1 MTLGAKNIKES
12 FKKKMIKL
20 QIAIQMDPL
29 NKLRHKSDS
38 SLILAKEA
46 QNKGHKIFI
55 YEPKDLTLID
65 NQLFAKASS
74 LKIEGKNKYTFKKGR
89 GHIINLSS
97 INVLLIRQDPPF
109 NINYITATYL
119 LEHLSPKT
127 LIINNPKSIRDA
139 PEKLHVTYFKNL
151 TPPTLI
157 SQDKIEIKK
166 FIKKHK
172 NLIVK
177 PLYEKGGKGI
187 FKIISNEKNLDKKI
201 KNTLKKEKL
210 PIVVQKY
217 IPQVKEGDKRIILL
231 DGNPVG
237 IMKRVPRK
245 NEVRANL
252 SRGGNAEKTVFTTRD
267 KFICKKLKPWLKKEE
282 IFFAGIDIIGNYLTE
297 INITSPT
304 GIIEINELEDT
315 QIEKFFWYLVEKKLK
330 K

>member
-1 MTLGAKNIKES
+1 
-12 FKKKMIKL
+12 MIKL
-20 QIAIQMDPL
+20 RIAIQMDPL
-29 NKLRHKSDS
+29 NKLHHESDS

-46 QNKGHKIFI
+46 QNRGHKIFI

-65 NQLFAKASS
+65 NQLFANASS
-74 LKIEGKNKYTFKKGR
+74 LKIEKKNKYTFKKGKYC
-89 GHIINLSS
+89 IINLSS

-127 LIINNPKSIRDA
+127 LIINNPKSIRNA
-139 PEKLHVTYFKNL
+139 PEKLHVTHFKNL

-157 SQDKIEIKK
+157 SQDEIEIKK

-187 FKIISNEKNLDKKI
+187 FKITLSEKNLDKKI

-210 PIVVQKY
+210 PIVIQKY
-217 IPQVKEGDKRIILL
+217 IPQVIQGDKRIILF

-252 SRGGNAEKTVFTTRD
+252 SRGV
-267 KFICKKLKPWLKKEE
+267 I
-282 IFFAGIDIIGNYLTE
+282 
-297 INITSPT
+297 S
-304 GIIEINELEDT
+304 
-315 QIEKFFWYLVEKKLK
+315 
-330 K
+330 

>member
-1 MTLGAKNIKES
+1 
-12 FKKKMIKL
+12 MIKL
-20 QIAIQMDPL
+20 RIAIQMDPL
-29 NKLRHKSDS
+29 NKLHHESDS

-46 QNKGHKIFI
+46 QNRGHKIFI

-65 NQLFAKASS
+65 NQLFANVSS
-74 LKIEGKNKYTFKKGR
+74 LKIEKKNKYTFKKGKCC
-89 GHIINLSS
+89 IINLSS

-127 LIINNPKSIRDA
+127 LIINNPKSIRNA
-139 PEKLHVTYFKNL
+139 PEKLHVTHFKNL

-157 SQDKIEIKK
+157 SQDEIEIKK

-187 FKIISNEKNLDKKI
+187 FKITLSEKNLDKKI

-210 PIVVQKY
+210 PIVIQKY
-217 IPQVKEGDKRIILL
+217 IPQVRQGDKRIILL

-237 IMKRVPRK
+237 IMKRIPTK
-245 NEVRANL
+245 NEIRANL
-252 SRGGNAEKTVFTTRD
+252 SRGGRAEKTAFSTKD
-267 KFICKKLKPWLKKEE
+267 KFICKKLKPWLKKEG
-282 IFFAGIDIIGNYLTE
+282 IFFAVIDIIGNYLTE
-297 INITSPT
+297 INVTSPT
-304 GIIEINELEDT
+304 GIVEINNLENIK
-315 QIEKFFWYLVEKKLK
+315 IEKKFWNLVEKKLK
-330 K
+330 III

>member
-1 MTLGAKNIKES
+1 
-12 FKKKMIKL
+12 MIKL
-20 QIAIQMDPL
+20 RIAIQMDPL
-29 NKLRHKSDS
+29 NKLHHESDS
-38 SLILAKEA
+38 SLMLAKEA
-46 QNKGHKIFI
+46 QSRGHKIFI

-65 NQLFAKASS
+65 NQLFANAAL
-74 LKIEGKNKYTFKKGR
+74 LKIEKKNKYTFQKGKYC
-89 GHIINLSS
+89 IINLSS

-127 LIINNPKSIRDA
+127 LIINNPKSIRNA
-139 PEKLHVTYFKNL
+139 PEKLYVTHFKNL

-157 SQDKIEIKK
+157 SQDEIEIKK

-172 NLIVK
+172 SLIVK

-187 FKIISNEKNLDKKI
+187 FKITSSEKNLDKKI

-210 PIVVQKY
+210 PIVIQRY
-217 IPQVKEGDKRIILL
+217 IPQVVQGDKRIILL

-237 IMKRVPRK
+237 IMKRVPKK

-252 SRGGNAEKTVFTTRD
+252 SRGATAEKTAFTTRD
-267 KFICKKLKPWLKKEE
+267 KIICKKLKPWLKKEE

-297 INITSPT
+297 INVTSPT
-304 GIIEINELEDT
+304 GIVEINNLENIK
-315 QIEKFFWYLVEKKLK
+315 IEKKFWNLVEKKL
-330 K
+330 

>member
-1 MTLGAKNIKES
+1 
-12 FKKKMIKL
+12 MIKL
-20 QIAIQMDPL
+20 RIAIQMDPL
-29 NKLRHKSDS
+29 NKLHHESDS

-46 QNKGHKIFI
+46 QNRGHKIFI

-65 NQLFAKASS
+65 NQLFANVSS
-74 LKIEGKNKYTFKKGR
+74 LKIEKKNKYTFKKGKCC
-89 GHIINLSS
+89 IINLSS

-127 LIINNPKSIRDA
+127 LIINNPKSIRNA
-139 PEKLHVTYFKNL
+139 PEKLHVTHFKNL

-157 SQDKIEIKK
+157 SQDEIEIKK

-187 FKIISNEKNLDKKI
+187 FKITLSEKNLDKKI

-210 PIVVQKY
+210 PIVIQKY
-217 IPQVKEGDKRIILL
+217 IPQVRQGDKRIILL

-237 IMKRVPRK
+237 IMKRIPTK
-245 NEVRANL
+245 NEIRANL
-252 SRGGNAEKTVFTTRD
+252 SRGGRAEKTVFSKKD
-267 KFICKKLKPWLKKEE
+267 KFICKKLKPWLKKEG
-282 IFFAGIDIIGNYLTE
+282 IFFSGIDIIGNYLTE
-297 INITSPT
+297 INVTSPT
-304 GIIEINELEDT
+304 GIVEINNLENIK
-315 QIEKFFWYLVEKKLK
+315 IEKKFWNLVEKKLTTYLK
-330 K
+330 NL

>member
-1 MTLGAKNIKES
+1 
-12 FKKKMIKL
+12 MIKL
-20 QIAIQMDPL
+20 RIAIQMDPL
-29 NKLRHKSDS
+29 NKLHHESDS

-46 QNKGHKIFI
+46 QNRGHKIFI

-65 NQLFAKASS
+65 NQLFANVSS
-74 LKIEGKNKYTFKKGR
+74 LKIEKKNKYTFKKGKCC
-89 GHIINLSS
+89 IINLSS

-127 LIINNPKSIRDA
+127 LIINNPKSIRNA
-139 PEKLHVTYFKNL
+139 PEKLHVTHFKNL

-157 SQDKIEIKK
+157 SQDEIEIKK

-187 FKIISNEKNLDKKI
+187 FKITLSEKNLDKKI

-210 PIVVQKY
+210 PIVIQKY
-217 IPQVKEGDKRIILL
+217 IPQVRQGDKRIILL

-237 IMKRVPRK
+237 IMKRIPTK
-245 NEVRANL
+245 NEIRANL
-252 SRGGNAEKTVFTTRD
+252 SRGGRAEKTAFSTKD
-267 KFICKKLKPWLKKEE
+267 KFICKKLKPWLKKEG
-282 IFFAGIDIIGNYLTE
+282 IFFSGIDIIGNYLTE
-297 INITSPT
+297 INVTSPT
-304 GIIEINELEDT
+304 GIVEINNLENIK
-315 QIEKFFWYLVEKKLK
+315 IEKKFWNLVEKKLTTYLK
-330 K
+330 NL

>member
-1 MTLGAKNIKES
+1 
-12 FKKKMIKL
+12 MIKL
-20 QIAIQMDPL
+20 LIAIQMDPL
-29 NKLRHKSDS
+29 NKLHHESDS

-46 QNKGHKIFI
+46 QNRGYKIFI
-55 YEPKDLTLID
+55 YEPKDLFLKD
-65 NQLFAKASS
+65 NLLFANAST
-74 LKIEGKNKYTFKKGR
+74 LKIFKKKKYIFRQGKKK
-89 GHIINLSS
+89 IINLSK

-119 LEHLSPKT
+119 LEHLDSKT

-151 TPPTLI
+151 TPATLI
-157 SQDKIEIKK
+157 SQNEIEIKK

-187 FKIISNEKNLDKKI
+187 FKINSNDKNINKKI
-201 KNTLKKEKL
+201 QNILKKEKL

-217 IPQVKEGDKRIILL
+217 IPQIKEGDKRVILL

-237 IMKRVPRK
+237 IMKRVPAK
-245 NEVRANL
+245 NELRANL
-252 SRGGNAEKTVFTTRD
+252 SRGGTAERTTLTTRD
-267 KFICKKLKPWLKKEE
+267 KFIYKKLKPWLKKEG

-297 INITSPT
+297 INVTSPT
-304 GIIEINELEDT
+304 GIVEINQLENT
-315 QIEKFFWYLVEKKLK
+315 QLEKKFWDLIEKKL
-330 K
+330 

>member
-1 MTLGAKNIKES
+1 
-12 FKKKMIKL
+12 MIKL
-20 QIAIQMDPL
+20 RIAIQMDPL
-29 NKLRHKSDS
+29 NKLHHESDS

-46 QNKGHKIFI
+46 QNRGHKIFI

-65 NQLFAKASS
+65 NQLFANVSS
-74 LKIEGKNKYTFKKGR
+74 LKIEKKNKYTFQKGKYC
-89 GHIINLSS
+89 IINLSS

-157 SQDKIEIKK
+157 SQDEIEIKK

-172 NLIVK
+172 SLIVK

-187 FKIISNEKNLDKKI
+187 FKITSSEKNLDKKI

-237 IMKRVPRK
+237 IMKRIPRK

-252 SRGGNAEKTVFTTRD
+252 SRGGTAEKATFSTRD
-267 KFICKKLKPWLKKEE
+267 KFICKKLKPWLKKEG

-297 INITSPT
+297 INVTSPT
-304 GIIEINELEDT
+304 CFREYKSLCDIDVASDLLNCLERR
-315 QIEKFFWYLVEKKLK
+315 LSL
-330 K
+330 